1 MNRLLP
7 AFFALLLTATGG
19 SLLAQNTVADIIA
32 GADTLSTLEM
42 LLDDAD
48 LTETLSGPGPFTVFA
63 PSDAA
68 FMMLSEDD
76 LAYFMDE
83 DNMDSLS
90 TVLQYH
96 VVADSL
102 PADSL
107 TNGMV
112 ASLTGDS
119 LLIDTVGM
127 VTVNGVMV
135 TMADV
140 IASNGVV
147 HVINAVLM
155 PSMND
160 TTTSVRQE
168 PAFAREVS
176 IAPNPASGYF
186 TIQLPMRI
194 LSNATLTLRDL
205 NGRVVSTRQ
214 ATSDQQ
220 RMETS
225 SLPNGTYLLEVR
237 ASEGAIQRRV
247 VVQR

>member
-1 MNRLLP
+1 MKRLLP
-7 AFFALLLTATGG
+7 VFLALILSLTGG

-32 GADTLSTLEM
+32 DTDSLSTLET
-42 LLDDAD
+42 LLDAAD
-48 LTETLSGPGPFTVFA
+48 LTATLSGPGPFTVFA
-63 PSDAA
+63 PSNAA
-68 FMMLSEDD
+68 FEMLSADD
-76 LAYFMDE
+76 LAYFSNP
-83 DNMDSLS
+83 DNSDSLA
-90 TVLQYH
+90 TALKYH

-107 TNGMV
+107 FNGMV

-140 IASNGVV
+140 TASNGVV

-168 PAFAREVS
+168 PAFARAVTV
-176 IAPNPASGYF
+176 APNPATSYF
-186 TIQLPMRI
+186 SIGLPASI
-194 LSNATLTLRDL
+194 LNNATLTLRDL
-205 NGRVVSTRQ
+205 SGRVISTQR
-214 ATSDQQ
+214 ATGEQQ
-220 RMETS
+220 RIDVGN
-225 SLPNGTYLLEVR
+225 LPNGPYLLEVR
-237 ASEGAIQRRV
+237 ASEGTIQRKV
-247 VVQR
+247 MVQR